1 MVPEL
6 KITVINH
13 DAETIEHPNRELN
26 QNFMLYQTHKYISNT
41 VKMRWKIKMI
51 QLWNTI
57 YFIRM
62 RNDFQERIK
71 DNLIYNVID
80 L

>member
-1 MVPEL
+1 
-6 KITVINH
+6 
-13 DAETIEHPNRELN
+13 
-26 QNFMLYQTHKYISNT
+26 
-41 VKMRWKIKMI
+41 MI